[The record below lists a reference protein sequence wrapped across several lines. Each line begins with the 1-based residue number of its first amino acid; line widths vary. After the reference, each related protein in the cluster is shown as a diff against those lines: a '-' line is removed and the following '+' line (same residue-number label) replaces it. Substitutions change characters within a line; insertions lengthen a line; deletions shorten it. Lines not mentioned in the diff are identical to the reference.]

1 MSATVFEKNGTV
13 LTVKPEGRLDTAA
26 VTELDAE
33 LKQQLDGVQDII
45 FDFSNVNY
53 ITSIG
58 LRMLLGL
65 AQRAEEKKGSLR
77 LIHVGE
83 TIIEVFEMVG
93 FMELMQVE
101 RD

>member
-33 LKQQLDGVQDII
+33 LKQLDGVQDII

>member
-33 LKQQLDGVQDII
+33 LQQLDGVQDII